1 MTAQTP
7 PTLATRIGQYKAIE
21 AKLAKMDEDHE
32 AKCKPL
38 RDIKALLQGYFEQ
51 TLTQSGAQ
59 NIATPLGTIHWTT
72 RTTASLEDAQKF
84 MDYVIA
90 THKFELMDRRANATA
105 VRDYAEASGVAPSDI
120 GVKLSTIRTCGV
132 LKPSAKRAAK

>member
-7 PTLATRIGQYKAIE
+7 ATLATRIGQYKAIE
-21 AKLAKMDEDHE
+21 VKIDQMDKDHE
-32 AKCKPL
+32 AKIKPL
-38 RDIKALLQGYFEQ
+38 RDLKALLLGYFEQ

-72 RTTASLEDAQKF
+72 RSTASLEDAQKF

-90 THKFELMDRRANATA
+90 HQKFELMDRRANAAA
-105 VRDYAEASGVAPSDI
+105 VRDYADKSGIAPQDI
-120 GVKLSTIRTCGV
+120 GVKLSTLRTVGV
-132 LKPSAKRAAK
+132 LKPSSKNAAK